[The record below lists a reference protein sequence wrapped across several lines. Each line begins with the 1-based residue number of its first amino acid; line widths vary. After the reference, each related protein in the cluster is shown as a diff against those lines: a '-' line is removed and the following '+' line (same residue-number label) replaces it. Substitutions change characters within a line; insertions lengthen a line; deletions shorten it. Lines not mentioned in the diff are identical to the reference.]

1 MRFTSL
7 RGIHRVQCG
16 RRPGRFRA
24 ASLSNRIFLAMLAI
38 LTTAEWHR
46 SARVWAQEPFP
57 PARNGIWD
65 SPVPDTITRRVDAP
79 TSGPGVQPQA
89 PVREYYPESA
99 DTHRPQPTARNEGEP
114 PRPSV
119 GSAVP
124 ANAHKESPAISDSAA
139 QRTSANPPVA
149 KQESLNSR
157 SAESAESARTPGVV
171 APSLKRPGARGESA
185 EGAASRKIG
194 STGSQ
199 VGFTVLALAG
209 VLMLILLL
217 SRLLRKHMPM
227 AAPNLS
233 PEVLELLGRRM
244 IDQRHAIHYLRVGER
259 ILIVGASLD
268 GLRTL
273 AEITD
278 PVEVDRISGVCR
290 TRSEA
295 GVAHS
300 FRMLL
305 NRQGNG
311 GERVNLDQRHRQ
323 RQQQRRQ
330 PTETPRHTPF
340 SWTTPDSTEDSGIT
354 PSDIADLTRTLEA
367 ARERHA

>member
-1 MRFTSL
+1 
-7 RGIHRVQCG
+7 
-16 RRPGRFRA
+16 
-24 ASLSNRIFLAMLAI
+24 
-38 LTTAEWHR
+38 
-46 SARVWAQEPFP
+46 
-57 PARNGIWD
+57 
-65 SPVPDTITRRVDAP
+65 
-79 TSGPGVQPQA
+79 
-89 PVREYYPESA
+89 
-99 DTHRPQPTARNEGEP
+99 
-114 PRPSV
+114 
-119 GSAVP
+119 
-124 ANAHKESPAISDSAA
+124 
-139 QRTSANPPVA
+139 
-149 KQESLNSR
+149 
-157 SAESAESARTPGVV
+157 
-171 APSLKRPGARGESA
+171 
-185 EGAASRKIG
+185 
-194 STGSQ
+194 
-199 VGFTVLALAG
+199 
-209 VLMLILLL
+209 MLILLL

>member
-1 MRFTSL
+1 MRFTSF
-7 RGIHRVQCG
+7 RGIHRIHCD
-16 RRPGRFRA
+16 RHSWRLCT
-24 ASLSNRIFLAMLAI
+24 ASPSKLIFLAMVAI
-38 LTTAEWHR
+38 LTAAEWR
-46 SARVWAQEPFP
+46 SISPVWGQDPFP

-79 TSGPGVQPQA
+79 SSGPGVQPQA

-99 DTHRPQPTARNEGEP
+99 DTSRPQTTTGYVGDASHLPDGPGLHSNAFQESQPGSDSRSDQTSARSP
-114 PRPSV
+114 V
-119 GSAVP
+119 VP
-124 ANAHKESPAISDSAA
+124 QDSPA
-139 QRTSANPPVA
+139 T
-149 KQESLNSR
+149 R
-157 SAESAESARTPGVV
+157 SAESVESARTPAIA
-171 APSLKRPGARGESA
+171 APPLKRPGASGEA
-185 EGAASRKIG
+185 ADGEGSRKIG

-199 VGFTVLALAG
+199 VGFTVLALSG
-209 VLMLILLL
+209 VLTLIFLL
-217 SRLLRKHMPM
+217 SRLLRKHLPM
-227 AAPNLS
+227 TSPNLS
-233 PEVLELLGRRM
+233 SDVLELLGRRM

-278 PVEVDRISGVCR
+278 PVEVDRISGICR
-290 TRSEA
+290 SRTDV

-305 NRQGNG
+305 NRQGNT

-340 SWTTPDSTEDSGIT
+340 SWTTPDTTEDSGIT